1 MPSTDRNSSVGK
13 SGASAVIERA
23 AAVLF
28 AFTVERPELALGEVA
43 RRAQLPAS
51 TVRRLLVQLTSVGL
65 VEQDQG
71 THLYSLSLRLA
82 QLGSVALERV
92 DVIRLAR
99 AAMQEV
105 TDQVGEAAFLGQL
118 TPHGVV
124 YLAVTQPP
132 VAVRVTTRV
141 GDLRPAHTTAMGKV
155 LLAALPPEQLSGRLQ
170 APLIASTNRSHISF
184 ADLLAELEDV
194 RASGLATNFGE
205 AHPEYTSVAAPVL
218 DHNRQT
224 VAALAISAPTY
235 RVPEDGLPRF
245 SRAVLAA
252 AASVSHQLGAP
263 LASAG

>member
-1 MPSTDRNSSVGK
+1 M
-13 SGASAVIERA
+13 IERA
-23 AAVLF
+23 SAVLF
-28 AFTVERPELALGEVA
+28 AFTVEQPELGLGEVA
-43 RRAQLPAS
+43 RRTGLPAS

-65 VEQDQG
+65 VEQDPETQR
-71 THLYSLSLRLA
+71 YSLSLRLA

-132 VAVRVTTRV
+132 VSVRVTTRV

-155 LLAALPPEQLSGRLQ
+155 LLAALSPEELRLRLQ
-170 APLIASTNRSHISF
+170 EPLVASTNRSHVSLP
-184 ADLLAELEDV
+184 DLLAELGEV

-205 AHPEYTSVAAPVL
+205 AHPEYSSVAAPVL
-218 DHNRQT
+218 DHRRQT

-235 RVPEDGLPRF
+235 RVPEDALPRL
-245 SRAVLAA
+245 SRAVVAA
-252 AASVSHQLGAP
+252 AAAVSQQLGCP
-263 LASAG
+263 LAHTA